1 MNQGPPCGNIMRTGN
16 PLEMKVC
23 RLEMAKPQ
31 AAHVSEREP
40 LSEKDDVTNNEES
53 RGQKLKMSQG

>member
-1 MNQGPPCGNIMRTGN
+1 M
-16 PLEMKVC
+16 EMKVC

-53 RGQKLKMSQG
+53 RGQELKMSQG